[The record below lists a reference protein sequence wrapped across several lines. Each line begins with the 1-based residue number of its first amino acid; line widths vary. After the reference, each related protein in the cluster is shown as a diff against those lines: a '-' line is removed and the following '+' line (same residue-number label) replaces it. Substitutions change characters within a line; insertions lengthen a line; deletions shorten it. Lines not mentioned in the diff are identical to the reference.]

1 MLIDETERTF
11 KLGQI
16 VTATV
21 TRVIGDIK
29 IICRL
34 ENSLNAVINKSKIF
48 EQNSQQK
55 LENEIKVGQI
65 ITGRIDKICTGE
77 GEGKFEVELNCKQAD
92 LEKHDN
98 YIEHLARSLNIDT
111 RLILDEDKKNL
122 HFTVDQQHKN
132 HGRFIPRR
140 IAHEKFKNISSKRA

>member
-1 MLIDETERTF
+1 MKIVIQHIIDEFRAPFKDPRQYRSPNNLIKNEDLFYLLIDETERTF

-77 GEGKFEVELNCKQAD
+77 GEGKFEVELNCK
-92 LEKHDN
+92 
-98 YIEHLARSLNIDT
+98 
-111 RLILDEDKKNL
+111 
-122 HFTVDQQHKN
+122 
-132 HGRFIPRR
+132 
-140 IAHEKFKNISSKRA
+140 